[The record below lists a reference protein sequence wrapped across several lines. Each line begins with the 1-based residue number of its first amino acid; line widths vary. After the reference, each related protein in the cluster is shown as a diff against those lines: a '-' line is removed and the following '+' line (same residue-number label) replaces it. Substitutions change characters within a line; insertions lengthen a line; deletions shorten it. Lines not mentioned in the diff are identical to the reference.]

1 MSQKQHFLKI
11 FFIDFENK
19 ATTLYQKKE
28 QCSHILN
35 GEKKSQNFFFFRPE
49 CHWKHQDMKTHE
61 IYCSYMIFALLGCMS
76 VVRFFLHMGFN
87 MKCVLFVAC
96 SQQNGNT

>member
-1 MSQKQHFLKI
+1 MLLMSQKQHFLKI

-35 GEKKSQNFFFFRPE
+35 GKKKSQNFFFFRPE
-49 CHWKHQDMKTHE
+49 CH
-61 IYCSYMIFALLGCMS
+61 
-76 VVRFFLHMGFN
+76 
-87 MKCVLFVAC
+87 
-96 SQQNGNT
+96 